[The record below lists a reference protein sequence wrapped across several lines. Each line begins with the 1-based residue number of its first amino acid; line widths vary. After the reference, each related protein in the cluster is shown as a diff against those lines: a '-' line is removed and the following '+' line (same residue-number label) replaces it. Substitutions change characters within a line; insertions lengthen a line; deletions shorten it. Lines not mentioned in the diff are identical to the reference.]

1 MAVCDS
7 IREEFS
13 DLGIEVEDDLVL
25 SELAVL
31 AARYNIDPEKISC
44 EYFSFNAKHKLGVKP
59 PTLEYLGQFEN
70 EKLRNMKRR
79 PLDPIEGVENLPDC
93 EEMNGAMGS
102 PVRLVSKRGPV
113 TPETHLAKRF
123 VSAVGSPV
131 VSISAPSSPSLSQSA
146 GPGLKYSERK
156 TRGEVVVRHNMD
168 TGPAWEATTDILD
181 VEVQQ
186 VQAVKQPYKFMF
198 SRMRDTA
205 AVLDETTCRVM
216 EQLVGGHSLVREDLV
231 DLSETQAGGG
241 VGVGRVHCDSE
252 GRLNSN
258 SVVVHGSLDW
268 SAGAPVPV
276 DLSQAPAFSLFPG
289 QVVALDC
296 SNPTGAKLVATKV
309 YDGVFPPAAPCQ
321 LQEGV
326 TLTVISVAG
335 PYSTTDSNSTGW
347 FPGDLIM
354 VNIDTKPLLSQS
366 L

>member
-31 AARYNIDPEKISC
+31 TARYNIDPEKISC

-59 PTLEYLGQFEN
+59 PSLDFLGQFEN
-70 EKLRNMKRR
+70 EKLKNIKRR

-93 EEMNGAMGS
+93 EEISGAAGS

-113 TPETHLAKRF
+113 TPESHLAKRF

-131 VSISAPSSPSLSQSA
+131 VSISAPNSPSLSQSA

-156 TRGEVVVRHNMD
+156 KRGEVVVRHNMD
-168 TGPAWEATTDILD
+168 TGPAWEATTDIRDL
-181 VEVQQ
+181 EVKE
-186 VQAVKQPYKFMF
+186 VQAVRQPYKFMF

-216 EQLVGGHSLVREDLV
+216 DKLVAGLKLEREDLM

-258 SVVVHGSLDW
+258 SVMVHGSLDW
-268 SAGAPVPV
+268 SAGQPVPL
-276 DLSQAPAFSLFPG
+276 DLSQAPAYSLFPG

-296 SNPTGAKLVATKV
+296 NNPTGAKLVTTKV
-309 YDGVFPPAAPCQ
+309 YEGVLPPASPCR
-321 LQEGV
+321 LQEGSV
-326 TLTVISVAG
+326 LTVMSVAG
-335 PYSTTDSNSTGW
+335 PYTTTDSTSSG
-347 FPGDLIM
+347 
-354 VNIDTKPLLSQS
+354 
-366 L
+366 